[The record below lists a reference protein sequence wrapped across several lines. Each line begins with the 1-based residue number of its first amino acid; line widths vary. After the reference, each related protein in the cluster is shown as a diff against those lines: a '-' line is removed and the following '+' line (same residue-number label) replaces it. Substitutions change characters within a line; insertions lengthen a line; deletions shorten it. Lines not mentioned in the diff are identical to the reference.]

1 MPEIIRQIP
10 DEIQLQ
16 IAEDEGMI
24 ERSQLRDKNGEI
36 WMVQDIKY
44 QIFQEQ
50 TSEWEGMVSK
60 AK

>member
-24 ERSQLRDKNGEI
+24 DRSQLPDKNGEI
-36 WMVQDIKY
+36 WMVHDIKY
-44 QIFQEQ
+44 QIFQDQ

-60 AK
+60 TK

>member
-24 ERSQLRDKNGEI
+24 ERSQLPDKNGEI